1 LQESTRGP
9 HSSSLVDVKKKILS
23 SASMRPEGVKVEES
37 LSNELKA
44 AIQAWRR
51 MMPALIVMLVKVKL
65 VINWAWKVIWV

>member
-1 LQESTRGP
+1 
-9 HSSSLVDVKKKILS
+9 VKKKILS